1 MNTTVVGAFVIALG
15 AALIGIVLWLASG
28 GALRK
33 QHDLY
38 LAVVTESVAGLN
50 INAPV
55 KFNGVDVGQVRKIML
70 DPANPERVHLV
81 FAIERGT
88 PIKTNTVAVLKTQGL
103 TGIAYVELGGGT
115 RDAPPLLAAGP
126 GLLPEIGTR
135 PSLSTRLENVLTSVL
150 GKLDST
156 SSNIDAL
163 LSPANRQALA
173 STLADVATL
182 TRTVAARRDT
192 IDASITNAGRT
203 LDNTAQASAQ
213 LGTQLPPVIARIG
226 RGADAM
232 ATMGAE
238 VAQAGASA
246 AQRVDQVGADVQ
258 RFTADTLPE
267 AQAVLAEIK
276 VLTATLRRLGE
287 QAERNPAGLLF
298 GRSAVPPGPGESTPR
313 AATPPLP

>member
-33 QHDLY
+33 QHDQY

-81 FAIERGT
+81 FAIESGT

-115 RDAPPLLAAGP
+115 RDAPLLLSAGP
-126 GLLPEIGTR
+126 GLLPEIRTR

-163 LSPANRQALA
+163 LSPENRLALA
-173 STLADVATL
+173 STLADMATL
-182 TRTVAARRDT
+182 ARTVAARRDA
-192 IDASITNAGRT
+192 IDAGITNAGRT
-203 LDNTAQASAQ
+203 LDHTAQASAQ
-213 LGTQLPPVIARIG
+213 LNAQLPPVIARIG
-226 RGADAM
+226 QGADAV
-232 ATMGAE
+232 ATMGTE
-238 VAQAGASA
+238 LAQAGASA
-246 AQRVDQVGADVQ
+246 AQRVNQVGADLQ

-267 AQAVLAEIK
+267 AQAALAEIK
-276 VLTATLRRLGE
+276 VLSATLRRLGE

-298 GRSAVPPGPGESTPR
+298 GRSAVPPGPGETTPHQPT
-313 AATPPLP
+313 AALP

>member
-1 MNTTVVGAFVIALG
+1 MNTTVVGVFVIALG

-28 GALRK
+28 GALREK
-33 QHDLY
+33 HDLY
-38 LAVVTESVAGLN
+38 LAVETESVAGLN

-55 KFNGVDVGQVRKIML
+55 KFNGVDVGQVRQILL

-81 FAIERGT
+81 FAIKRGT
-88 PIKTNTVAVLKTQGL
+88 PIKTNTEAVLKTQGL

-126 GLLPEIGTR
+126 GLLPEIRTR
-135 PSLSTRLENVLTSVL
+135 ASLSTRLENVLTSVL

-156 SSNIDAL
+156 SNNIDAL

-182 TRTVAARRDT
+182 ARTVAARRDT
-192 IDASITNAGRT
+192 IDAGITNAGRT

-213 LGTQLPPVIARIG
+213 LTTQLPPVIARIG
-226 RGADAM
+226 RGADAV

-238 VAQAGASA
+238 VAHAGASA

-298 GRSAVPPGPGESTPR
+298 GRSAVPPGPGETTPR
-313 AATPPLP
+313 DATPALP